1 MWLAFAAGS
10 ALFSGLT
17 AILAKCGI
25 RTTDSNVATA
35 IRTIVVL
42 AFSWPMVLVVGSAGT
57 VSDIAPRTWV
67 FLILSGLSTG
77 ASWLCYFRVLQLGDV
92 NKITPVDK
100 LNTVVTVVFSRAFLA
115 ERLSRRAAVGL
126 AIVVVGTIAAT
137 VA

>member
-42 AFSWPMVLVVGSAGT
+42 AFSWLMVLVVGSAGT

-67 FLILSGLSTG
+67 FLVLSGLSTG
-77 ASWLCYFRVLQLGDV
+77 ASWLCYFRALQLGDV

-100 LNTVVTVVFSRAFLA
+100 LSTVVTVVFSRVFLA

-126 AIVVVGTIAAT
+126 ALVVVGTIVAT

>member
-42 AFSWPMVLVVGSAGT
+42 AFSWLMVLVVGSAGT

-67 FLILSGLSTG
+67 FLVLSGLSTG
-77 ASWLCYFRVLQLGDV
+77 ASWLCYFRALQLGDV

-100 LNTVVTVVFSRAFLA
+100 LSIVVTVVFSRVFLA

-126 AIVVVGTIAAT
+126 ALVVVGTIVAT